1 LLLLW
6 QRGPVMAGSPSFLLR
21 SWRLYLGHNPFAR
34 PWDRA
39 ERVLVVLA
47 VLVALTGIPFA
58 ATVGSETVARG
69 LERAHEESSTRHPSV
84 AVTLAE
90 TPGPV
95 VSAGEGPGL
104 LTRVGVAATW
114 VAPDGAQRVG
124 IVAVVGATTV
134 GSDVPIWVDDAGNQ
148 ASPPF
153 TPADAVAAGVAD
165 SFGTWAAIL
174 VPLTGSCW
182 LAHVVLNRLRF
193 ARWKQ
198 EWERFGRN
206 SSYS

>member
-1 LLLLW
+1 
-6 QRGPVMAGSPSFLLR
+6 MAGSPSFLLR
-21 SWRLYLGHNPFAR
+21 SWRLYVGHNPFAR

-39 ERVLVVLA
+39 ERVLVMVA

-58 ATVGSETVARG
+58 ATVGSETVAQG

-90 TPGPV
+90 SPGPV
-95 VSAGEGPGL
+95 VSAGERPAL
-104 LTRVGVAATW
+104 LSSVGVAATW
-114 VAPDGAQRVG
+114 VAPDGTQRVG
-124 IVAVVGATTV
+124 IVAVMPATTV
-134 GSDVPIWVDDAGNQ
+134 GSEVPIWVDDAGNQ

-153 TPADAVAAGVAD
+153 TPGDAIAAGVAN
-165 SFGTWAAIL
+165 SVGTWIAVL

-182 LAHVVLNRLRF
+182 LAHAMLNRLRF
-193 ARWKQ
+193 AQWKR